1 MLRVLTVAGALLVIA
16 QLHRAS
22 GGVVSSALNQT
33 FGLGAPDIGLVIGAM
48 MLASAVVQLPAGL
61 AFDRFGTRSTVSAMA
76 LVALLGSY
84 MPAESAAA
92 LGVLIATRGLLPPL
106 VGMPVMWPYLSSV
119 VGEARR
125 WRAALGKVE

>member
-1 MLRVLTVAGALLVIA
+1 MPFSLVLWLANLCQIWLFTLVLGTQVPFTVCASLSAVALMAGQLPFTIA
-16 QLHRAS
+16 
-22 GGVVSSALNQT
+22 
-33 FGLGAPDIGLVIGAM
+33 GLGARD
-48 MLASAVVQLPAGL
+48 
-61 AFDRFGTRSTVSAMA
+61 MA

-92 LGVLIATRGLLPPL
+92 LGVLIASRGLLPPL

-125 WRAALGKVE
+125 WRAALGKAE